1 MTYICD
7 NDVIVVPCSPG
18 TLYSTAGIRCPWD
31 PNKLKFKICVINED
45 LMIYVNNSGDED
57 GTVCWL

>member
-7 NDVIVVPCSPG
+7 NDVIVVLCSPG
-18 TLYSTAGIRCPWD
+18 TLCSTAGIRCPWD
-31 PNKLKFKICVINED
+31 PNKLKFKICVINESF
-45 LMIYVNNSGDED
+45 MIYVKEY